1 MKPGT
6 IPPLSICPDCGAP
19 VPGGREGCQALWNAI
34 AAQAFTDLQYA
45 SVRDLAFDAYC
56 MQHLERYCRS
66 AKSYAAHLTRL
77 CCGLEYAG
85 NPQVYAAIQNW
96 LNGTPPVSRPQD
108 LPFLGKITVADVA
121 AAQTGDA
128 FRMLAH
134 EWAESVW
141 EAYTPQQAL
150 ARSWV
155 RLALGRV
162 KL

>member
-1 MKPGT
+1 MNHG
-6 IPPLSICPDCGAP
+6 IDSPLSICPDCGAP
-19 VPGGREGCQALWNAI
+19 VLGGQEGCQALWDAI
-34 AAQAFTDLQYA
+34 AAPALTDLQYA
-45 SVRDLAFDAYC
+45 SMRDLAFDAYC

-85 NPQVYAAIQNW
+85 NPQVYAAIQKW
-96 LNGTPPVSRPQD
+96 LNGASTVSRPQD

-128 FRMLAH
+128 FKKLVH
-134 EWAESVW
+134 KWAESVW
-141 EAYTPQQAL
+141 EAYSPQQAL
-150 ARSWV
+150 ARSWI